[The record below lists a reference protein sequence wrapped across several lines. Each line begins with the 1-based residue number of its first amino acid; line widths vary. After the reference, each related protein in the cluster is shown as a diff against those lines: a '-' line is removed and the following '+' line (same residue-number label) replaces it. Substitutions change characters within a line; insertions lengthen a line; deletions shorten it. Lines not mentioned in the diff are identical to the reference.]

1 MKSRSDWA
9 IRACN
14 VMASLHTAVM
24 TNEVIEGLQPHAGG
38 RYLDGTL
45 GGGAHTEALLHASAP
60 DGTVCSLDVD
70 PAALNRARDTFASFG
85 DRWIGVEENFRF
97 LDRVVT
103 DQDLHPLDGIV
114 LDLGLSS
121 DELADPSKGLS
132 FMTDGPLDMR
142 LGPKANEDDLTAAEI
157 VNSWTQGDI
166 EKLLRNFGEEPHA
179 KTIARAIVQARKAA
193 RIIGTLD
200 LVSVITKTVPKH
212 PSRIHPATRTFQAL
226 RIAVNDELESL
237 RLAIQ
242 AAERALRPKGRLAI
256 ITFHSL
262 EDRIVKRAFAQ
273 RAWLPLVKKPQTPS
287 DDEVRQNP
295 RARSAKLR
303 IAERT

>member
-1 MKSRSDWA
+1 
-9 IRACN
+9 
-14 VMASLHTAVM
+14 
-24 TNEVIEGLQPHAGG
+24 
-38 RYLDGTL
+38 
-45 GGGAHTEALLHASAP
+45 
-60 DGTVCSLDVD
+60 
-70 PAALNRARDTFASFG
+70 
-85 DRWIGVEENFRF
+85 
-97 LDRVVT
+97 
-103 DQDLHPLDGIV
+103 
-114 LDLGLSS
+114 
-121 DELADPSKGLS
+121 
-132 FMTDGPLDMR
+132 MR

-179 KTIARAIVQARKAA
+179 KTVARAIVQARKAA

-200 LVSVITKTVPKH
+200 LVSVITKTVPKY
-212 PSRIHPATRTFQAL
+212 PSHIHPATRTFQAL

-242 AAERALRPKGRLAI
+242 AAESALRPKGRLAI

-273 RAWLPLVKKPQTPS
+273 QAWLPLKKKPQTPS
-287 DDEVRQNP
+287 DNEVRQNP

-303 IAERT
+303 IAERV